1 MTLLLT
7 SYGNGALLTKVIMGV
22 SYIMSNKNYL
32 TLIQLVIILSFAV
45 GLIVSHRENVTGGSV
60 GLKLIGTLAVAGVVW
75 SSFYLPQDTVIVYDP
90 VNNYQTSVKNVPVPL
105 ALPMY
110 LENSIG
116 DGLASL
122 YDAYMGKSGFP
133 SSLSY
138 NNTGFNWGS
147 IATQQLQNVN
157 FVNPYDQAT
166 INSYL
171 VNCYFPAVMLG
182 HASILD
188 LYNSDNILQTLQQG
202 SQTSDAFLAEI
213 YSTGSPGGN
222 GVDCNTAYNYIVGM
236 VNATTSTGSA
246 AQSYAATLDGK
257 TQAHG
262 LTLAQVMNNLGPA
275 ADFLL
280 NTGLDS
286 QQLIS
291 QMALANSMSPAF
303 QEFSAR
309 YGVPD
314 NNLSFGV
321 AQTEYQQQTVW
332 TQTAFMARIFL
343 PILHFIM
350 EAIIFGSF
358 PLIFLM
364 TLIPGFSKK
373 AFGYIMSMLM
383 WLTFWAPLMSIL
395 NGLSAWLI
403 STNAFPLNV
412 TGGNVNLNDMGYIYS
427 NLREWSA
434 MIGSASMTVP
444 MLAYGLAT
452 MSSFVGA
459 ETVAGVTGA
468 ISGGINTAAQSVAT
482 EKGAQGL
489 QNQAQNIMQNQA
501 NNAYTDPSQFDG
513 LMEYNA
519 ESVAAQR
526 QATSDFI
533 KQRGMGNA
541 EIGDLGNINQ
551 QTGSGIGFL
560 NNASVAGM
568 SPMGFGE
575 MQKETG
581 VLVSGSQAYSK
592 ILGHGYGNM
601 LDNGQMKYNAN
612 NGMFDGTSQM
622 SKTQAEGFVH
632 DLKESGYIDAG
643 KEKQFDNVIKNSN
656 GLVNVDYQGLSNNGN
671 PTFSTI
677 SLSNGT
683 QASTWSNASVAST
696 NKIDGGTSINEKG
709 AGARPYLNESPLSGI
724 FKGQKIRGTYAEG
737 GGVSNFAGT
746 INRLQAQKLIDDQLL
761 TGKAATNL
769 QEVLNQNPKLNAF
782 TLGAEWNKDGI
793 AGIEVANK
801 QGTVLAREGN
811 ITNLQRVDTGY
822 RGSSGSDQKNYHGV
836 VENKSGPSYD
846 YGNVATSGLT
856 GYIASKLGTPI
867 SEFMDKNS
875 IAQYNNG
882 LTSKNPGRVQYTRS
896 QIIDAGAKIFGQSFK
911 QSTGSMTQLA
921 GELGIAFKNE
931 TELGFKLFGN
941 GDKAKIEVTAG
952 GKIIGTIDQKD
963 LSEASIDLYKQKA
976 YDSFAKYNPTTVQQA
991 KGLLLENQ
999 SDANVT
1005 MLTSAEGIVK
1015 KMLKGLPT
1023 EKGEP
1028 PYDKGRFGPLP
1039 KW

>member
-1 MTLLLT
+1 MTLVIT

-22 SYIMSNKNYL
+22 SYIMSNSNYL
-32 TLIQLVIILSFAV
+32 LLIQLVVILAGVV
-45 GLIVSHRENVTGGSV
+45 GLIVSHRENVAGGSV

-90 VNNYQTSVKNVPVPL
+90 VNNYQTSVRNVPVPL

-133 SSLSY
+133 NSLSY

-213 YSTGSPGGN
+213 YNTGSPGGN

-236 VNATTSTGSA
+236 VNATTSTGSV

-262 LTLAQVMNNLGPA
+262 LTLAQVTNNLGPA

-286 QQLIS
+286 QQLIT
-291 QMALANSMSPAF
+291 QMALANSLSPAF

-468 ISGGINTAAQSVAT
+468 ISGGINTAAQTVAT

-489 QNQAQNIMQNQA
+489 QNQAQNMMQNQA

-513 LMEYNA
+513 IMENNA

-526 QATSDFI
+526 QAMSDFI
-533 KQRGMGNA
+533 HRRGMGNVESAGLAGMEYQYGVNSTLGAKA
-541 EIGDLGNINQ
+541 EHIGGLAAKNQMGTLQGLDNYAKSQGLNMEQIAAINSEYGGFSTLNKAKGTEAGLGGPLTSGKVNAEQTGIDSFNSAKVNDMLKLYQQEGMSSTEAASQIAYTNGIAVAIKNGKETEIFGSNGKVAMIMGSTVQNGFSESWVKDGNGKTIWTSRSAGMDTTNGYFTKQGNYVETYDGQKYVFGPKVDGSTQNINDYARRYMEA
-551 QTGSGIGFL
+551 
-560 NNASVAGM
+560 NNALAGSLAGYS
-568 SPMGFGE
+568 SPQRAIQALDE
-575 MQKETG
+575 AKTLAKEGQFKAAGAILKTFNMTPNQYKIDG
-581 VLVSGSQAYSK
+581 AYSLPSVENAANSR
-592 ILGHGYGNM
+592 IDAIQREEQNARNAGNGM
-601 LDNGQMKYNAN
+601 IAASIAYHNEALATGAPTPNAN
-612 NGMFDGTSQM
+612 QSFYETTAKPLQEFYNTQLSTSVKNGVASSKGSKSSTTGKKTFQQSYELGVDFGKIIDPDGGLTLGASGGYTHATIYSSEQYSDFKKDWSNATTVEARTNVLM
-622 SKTQAEGFVH
+622 KTYSE
-632 DLKESGYIDAG
+632 
-643 KEKQFDNVIKNSN
+643 
-656 GLVNVDYQGLSNNGN
+656 GLSNIDNMN
-671 PTFSTI
+671 I
-677 SLSNGT
+677 SGT
-683 QASTWSNASVAST
+683 
-696 NKIDGGTSINEKG
+696 EK
-709 AGARPYLNESPLSGI
+709 
-724 FKGQKIRGTYAEG
+724 AE
-737 GGVSNFAGT
+737 
-746 INRLQAQKLIDDQLL
+746 L
-761 TGKAATNL
+761 
-769 QEVLNQNPKLNAF
+769 
-782 TLGAEWNKDGI
+782 
-793 AGIEVANK
+793 
-801 QGTVLAREGN
+801 
-811 ITNLQRVDTGY
+811 
-822 RGSSGSDQKNYHGV
+822 
-836 VENKSGPSYD
+836 
-846 YGNVATSGLT
+846 
-856 GYIASKLGTPI
+856 
-867 SEFMDKNS
+867 
-875 IAQYNNG
+875 
-882 LTSKNPGRVQYTRS
+882 
-896 QIIDAGAKIFGQSFK
+896 
-911 QSTGSMTQLA
+911 
-921 GELGIAFKNE
+921 
-931 TELGFKLFGN
+931 
-941 GDKAKIEVTAG
+941 KAK
-952 GKIIGTIDQKD
+952 
-963 LSEASIDLYKQKA
+963 
-976 YDSFAKYNPTTVQQA
+976 
-991 KGLLLENQ
+991 LLQ
-999 SDANVT
+999 GFYGA
-1005 MLTSAEGIVK
+1005 A
-1015 KMLKGLPT
+1015 
-1023 EKGEP
+1023 
-1028 PYDKGRFGPLP
+1028 
-1039 KW
+1039 